1 MNTLQLV
8 KARAMKTK
16 AMDRAR
22 LLMAKAFG
30 NPDYTDADHTPLRAS
45 TTSQLRYRGVAYEPT
60 HQQQK
65 ATGGQDLRYRGV
77 TYGVY

>member
-1 MNTLQLV
+1 MNTLQLI
-8 KARAMKTK
+8 KARAMKTQ
-16 AMDRAR
+16 AIDRAR
-22 LLMAKAFG
+22 LLMAKSFS
-30 NPDYTDADHTPLRAS
+30 NPEYTDADHTPLKAS
-45 TTSQLRYRGVAYEPT
+45 ARTQLRYRGVAYEPN

>member
-1 MNTLQLV
+1 MNTLQLI
-8 KARAMKTK
+8 KARALKTQ

-22 LLMAKAFG
+22 LLMAKTFG
-30 NPDYTDADHTPLRAS
+30 NPDYTDADHTPLKAS